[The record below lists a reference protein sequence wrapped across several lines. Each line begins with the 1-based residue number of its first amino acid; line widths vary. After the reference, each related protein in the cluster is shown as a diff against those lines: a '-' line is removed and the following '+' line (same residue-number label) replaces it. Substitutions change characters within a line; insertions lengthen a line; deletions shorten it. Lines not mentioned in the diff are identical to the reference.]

1 MTPQLQTAAPA
12 LPRPTENTPAAG
24 AAAPPAKRR
33 RTLALLVVA
42 AAAVAAILVW
52 RGFAAA
58 PASDA
63 VIALSGR
70 LEADE
75 AVVAPNLSGRILEV
89 RVREGDTVKAG
100 EVIAVL
106 DDDQVRA
113 REDQARAAL
122 GQAEARARAARD
134 QVAVFQEQLRLA
146 ELHTAQSKVDSAGR
160 VRQAEA
166 DLAGAEAQLAQQ
178 QASYQL
184 AVFDKEA
191 YQKLA
196 QSGAVSERQAKV
208 AVSTADQQAAAVV
221 AAQRRVDAAQGALTT
236 AKANLSNPEI
246 REAET
251 ATVRKQLTQQE
262 AEVLSATAQTE
273 QVRAQLAEASANR
286 ADLTITAP
294 FDGTVVTRSAEP
306 GEIVGTGTAIVTL
319 VDLNRVYLRGFV
331 PEGQIG
337 AVKVGQPARVYVD
350 SNPDVPIEAAVSRV
364 DPQATFTPENTYFRD
379 DRVKQVV
386 GVKLQIKGAVGFAKP
401 GMPADGEILVNGGA
415 WPKDGR

>member
-1 MTPQLQTAAPA
+1 MTPQLQTVAPA
-12 LPRPTENTPAAG
+12 LPRPTGNPPAAE
-24 AAAPPAKRR
+24 AAPPAKRR

-42 AAAVAAILVW
+42 ATAVAAILVW

-58 PASDA
+58 PASNG
-63 VIALSGR
+63 VITLSGR

-75 AVVAPNLSGRILEV
+75 ATVAPNLSGRILEV

-100 EVIAVL
+100 EIIAVL

-122 GQAEARARAARD
+122 WQAEARARAARD

-146 ELHTAQSKVDSAGR
+146 ELQTEQSKIDSAGR

-166 DLAGAEAQLAQQ
+166 DLAAAEAQLAQQ

-184 AVFDKEA
+184 ALFDKEA

-196 QSGAVSERQAKV
+196 QSGAVSERQARV
-208 AVSTADQQAAAVV
+208 AVSTADQQAASVV
-221 AAQRRVDAAQGALTT
+221 AAQRRVDAAHGALTT

-273 QVRAQLAEASANR
+273 QARAQLAEAAANR
-286 ADLTITAP
+286 ADLTIKAP

-319 VDLNRVYLRGFV
+319 VDLSRVYLRGFV

-350 SNPDVPIEAAVSRV
+350 SNPDVPIDAAVSRV

-386 GVKLQIKGAVGFAKP
+386 GVKVSLKGAVGFAKP
-401 GMPADGEILVNGGA
+401 GMPADGEILVEGGA